1 MLRGWCG
8 GGRVGFLNEVGDR
21 ATLPALIKA
30 AESESEFD
38 VRVEMLAAI
47 DRIES
52 GKASQLPMWMR
63 ISQS

>member
-1 MLRGWCG
+1 MSCPVRRA
-8 GGRVGFLNEVGDR
+8 GRFLNEVGDR

-30 AESESEFD
+30 AEPESEFD

-52 GKASQLPMWMR
+52 GNASQLPMWMR
-63 ISQS
+63 ISQP